1 MTPTP
6 PSSDPAGPVGPSSWR
21 PRVAAGVTLLLV
33 VAAVVAVLLARGDGT
48 HRYELA
54 LPNAGQLVDGD
65 EVRVG
70 GRRVGTIGDLR
81 LAPDRTALVDLEV
94 GDDVGPLHEG
104 TTATVRAP
112 SLSGIANRYVSLSP
126 GPNNAP
132 EIADGG
138 RIAAD
143 RVTQIVDVDQLFSTL
158 DEPTRDGLRRLVRG
172 ASRTT
177 AGRERLANETLE
189 ALNPTLGSGRALFAE
204 VARDAPALEAFLEAG
219 SRVVGSLA
227 QERTTLPGLIG
238 NARSTARDVVAEET
252 AVNAA
257 LDRLPATLRRGTTTL
272 AGLDRT
278 LDTADPLVRAAYP
291 ATARLAPL
299 LRRLRPLAAAA
310 VPTIADTR
318 RLVRSAGGSDDL
330 IDLLRRTPALADAAV
345 PALQH
350 TAQAATSG
358 RPVARFTRPFAP
370 DLVGWLR
377 DVSQASAGY
386 DANGHYAR
394 IQPIIDENA
403 VVGDALLGPLVRSL
417 VGVLGPAGGVG
428 AQDVGARRCPGTAT
442 QLRPDGSNDP
452 RRSPETLDCDLD
464 AVLPG
469 P

>member
-1 MTPTP
+1 MSSTP
-6 PSSDPAGPVGPSSWR
+6 PSTGSAGRSSWR
-21 PRVAAGVTLLLV
+21 PRLAAGLTLLV
-33 VAAVVAVLLARGDGT
+33 VAVAVVALVASSRSRT

-54 LPNAGQLVDGD
+54 LPNAGQLVNGD

-70 GRRVGTIGDLR
+70 GRRVGTISDLR
-81 LAPDRTALVDLEV
+81 LARDRTALVDLEV
-94 GDDVGPLHEG
+94 DDDVGPLHEG

-138 RIAAD
+138 RIGAD
-143 RVTQIVDVDQLFSTL
+143 RVTQIVDVDQLFATL
-158 DEPTRDGLRRLVRG
+158 DPRTRRGLQRLIRG

-189 ALNPTLGSGRALFAE
+189 QLNPTLGSGRALFAE
-204 VARDAPALEAFLEAG
+204 VARDAPALETFLESG
-219 SRVVGSLA
+219 SRVVASLA
-227 QERTTLPGLIG
+227 QERDTLPSLVR
-238 NARSTARDVVAEET
+238 NARTAAAEVVAEES
-252 AVNAA
+252 AVDAT
-257 LDRLPATLRRGTTTL
+257 LDRLPGTLRRGSATL

-278 LDTADPLVRAAYP
+278 LDAADPLVDAALP

-299 LRRLRPLAAAA
+299 LRRLRPLTASA

-318 RLVRSAGGSDDL
+318 RLVRSSGSQNDL
-330 IDLLRRTPALADAAV
+330 IDLLKRTPALADAAV

-350 TAQAATSG
+350 TAQAATSV
-358 RPVARFTRPFAP
+358 RPIARFVRPYTP
-370 DLVGWLR
+370 DFVGWLR
-377 DVSQASAGY
+377 DFSQASAGY

-394 IQPIIDENA
+394 IQPTVNENA
-403 VVGDALLGPLVRSL
+403 VIGDALLGPLVRTL
-417 VGVLGPAGGVG
+417 AGLLGPAGGVG
-428 AQDVGARRCPGTAT
+428 AQNVGARRCPGTAT
-442 QLRPDGSNDP
+442 QIRPDGSNDP
-452 RRSPETLDCDLD
+452 RKSGEDLDCDFD